1 MQLLFS
7 ALQWVA
13 FMVAGSIAAPIAIAD
28 LFQLSPADTAGFIQR
43 TIFVL
48 GAASLIQALAGH
60 KLPINEG
67 PAGLWWGVFAI
78 YAGFAGTLYTSHE
91 EVLSVLQ
98 GGMIASG
105 IIFFILASTGLLRK
119 LSNLFTPT
127 ITFIYLMLLI
137 LQLSGSFINGMFGI
151 QNGEQSLQPLVLL
164 GSGLTILVALYFS
177 SHKRKWI
184 QQYSI
189 ILALLAGWLI
199 FILLGLGKHTNVSS
213 DWFSLPD
220 VFVFGAPIFDTGV
233 IVTSLFITFLLTA
246 NMIASI
252 RVMEEVLKAKGY
264 PATERFTKSGFVS
277 GFNQLLGGVFSAIG
291 SVPISGAAGF
301 VSATRMY
308 SIIPFIMGS
317 AMIIIISLIP
327 KVMNLF
333 ASLPAPVGYA
343 VTTVI
348 FIKMVG
354 LALGEYRKEHD
365 LERIHFVT
373 GISFIIGVGAMFV
386 PASAFNHVPVVVASI
401 LNNGLILGTV
411 IGILVEQTILFKRR
425 KNKLSEKHQ

>member
-1 MQLLFS
+1 MQILLAAF
-7 ALQWVA
+7 QWVA

-48 GAASLIQALAGH
+48 GVASLIQALFGH

-78 YAGFAGTLYTSHE
+78 YAGFSGTLYSSHE

-98 GGMIASG
+98 GGMIVSG
-105 IIFFILASTGLLRK
+105 VIFFILSSTGLLKK
-119 LSNLFTPT
+119 LSSLFTPT

-137 LQLSGSFINGMFGI
+137 LQLSGSFIKGMFGI
-151 QNGEQSLQPLVLL
+151 QHEGQSMEPLVLL
-164 GSGLTILVALYFS
+164 GSILTILAALYFS
-177 SHKRKWI
+177 SHKVKWI

-199 FILLGLGKHTNVSS
+199 FIIMGLSESTSVSNS
-213 DWFSLPD
+213 WFSLPH
-220 VFVFGAPIFDTGV
+220 VFVFGAPVFDTGV
-233 IVTSLFITFLLTA
+233 IVTSIFITFLLTT

-252 RVMEEVLKAKGY
+252 RVMEEVMRAKGEPTY
-264 PATERFTKSGFVS
+264 ERYTKSGFAS
-277 GFNQLLGGVFSAIG
+277 GLNQLFGGVFSAIG
-291 SVPISGAAGF
+291 SVPISGSAGF
-301 VSATRMY
+301 VAATGMY
-308 SIIPFIMGS
+308 SIIPFIIGS
-317 AMIIIISLIP
+317 VIIMIISLIP
-327 KVMNLF
+327 KIMNLF

-354 LALGEYRKEHD
+354 LALSEYRKEED
-365 LERIHFVT
+365 VERIHFVA
-373 GISFIIGVGAMFV
+373 GISLIVGVGAMFV
-386 PASAFNHVPVVVASI
+386 PAAAFKDMPVVVASI
-401 LNNGLILGTV
+401 LNNGLILGT
-411 IGILVEQTILFKRR
+411 ITAIIVEQYIIKKTS
-425 KNKLSEKHQ
+425 NQ

>member
-1 MQLLFS
+1 MHLFLS
-7 ALQWVA
+7 AFQWVA

-28 LFQLSPADTAGFIQR
+28 LFQLSPAETAGFIQR

-48 GAASLIQALAGH
+48 GAAGLIQALFGH

-78 YAGFAGTLYTSHE
+78 YAGFSGTLYSSHK
-91 EVLSVLQ
+91 EVLTVLQ
-98 GGMIASG
+98 GGMIVSG
-105 IIFFILASTGLLRK
+105 IIFFILAATGLLKK
-119 LSNLFTPT
+119 LTSLFTPT

-137 LQLSGSFINGMFGI
+137 LQLSGSFVKGMFGI
-151 QNGEQSLQPLVLL
+151 SGEEGTLQPYVLI
-164 GSGLTILVALYFS
+164 GSVLTILVALYLS
-177 SHKRKWI
+177 SHKIKWM

-199 FILLGLGKHTNVSS
+199 FAVMGLGGHVNVSS
-213 DWFSLPD
+213 TWFALPEI
-220 VFVFGAPIFDTGV
+220 FVFGAPVFDTGV
-233 IVTSLFITFLLTA
+233 VITSVFITFLLTT

-252 RVMEEVLKAKGY
+252 RVMEEVMKSQGHPTY
-264 PATERFTKSGFVS
+264 ERYSKSGFAS
-277 GFNQLLGGVFSAIG
+277 GINQLLGGIFSAIG

-301 VSATRMY
+301 VTATRMY
-308 SIIPFIMGS
+308 SLLPFIGGC
-317 AMIIIISLIP
+317 AIIIVISLVP
-327 KVMNLF
+327 KVMNVF

-354 LALGEYRKEHD
+354 LALGEYQKETN
-365 LERIHFVT
+365 LERTHFVA
-373 GISFIIGVGAMFV
+373 GISLIIGVGAMFV
-386 PASAFNHVPVVVASI
+386 PPDAFKDVPVVAASI

-411 IGILVEQTILFKRR
+411 TGILVEQSI
-425 KNKLSEKHQ
+425 KLKKG

>member
-1 MQLLFS
+1 MHLYLS
-7 ALQWVA
+7 AFQWVA

-28 LFQLSPADTAGFIQR
+28 LFQLSPAETAGFIQR

-48 GAASLIQALAGH
+48 GAAGLIQALIGH

-78 YAGFAGTLYTSHE
+78 YAGFSGTLYSSHKE
-91 EVLSVLQ
+91 ILTVLQ
-98 GGMIASG
+98 GGMIVSG
-105 IIFFILASTGLLRK
+105 IIFFILAATGLLKK
-119 LSNLFTPT
+119 LTSLFTPT

-137 LQLSGSFINGMFGI
+137 LQLSGSFVKGMFGI
-151 QNGEQSLQPLVLL
+151 SGEGGALQPFVLI
-164 GSGLTILVALYFS
+164 GSVLTILVALYLS
-177 SHKRKWI
+177 SHKIKWM

-199 FILLGLGKHTNVSS
+199 FAVMGLGGQVNVSS
-213 DWFSLPD
+213 TWFALPEI
-220 VFVFGAPIFDTGV
+220 FVFGAPVFDTGV
-233 IVTSLFITFLLTA
+233 VITSFFITFLLTT

-252 RVMEEVLKAKGY
+252 RVMEEVMKSKGH
-264 PATERFTKSGFVS
+264 PAYERYSKSGFAS
-277 GFNQLLGGVFSAIG
+277 GINQLLGGLFSAIG

-301 VSATRMY
+301 VTATRMY
-308 SIIPFIMGS
+308 SLLPFIGGCV
-317 AMIIIISLIP
+317 IIIVISLVP
-327 KVMNLF
+327 KVMNVF

-354 LALGEYRKEHD
+354 LALGEYQKETN
-365 LERIHFVT
+365 LERTHFVA
-373 GISFIIGVGAMFV
+373 GISLIIGVGAMFV
-386 PASAFNHVPVVVASI
+386 PSEAFKDVPVVAASI

-411 IGILVEQTILFKRR
+411 TGILVEQSI
-425 KNKLSEKHQ
+425 KLKKEKSLESE

>member
-1 MQLLFS
+1 MHLFLS
-7 ALQWVA
+7 AFQWVA

-28 LFQLSPADTAGFIQR
+28 LFQLSPAETAGFIQR

-48 GAASLIQALAGH
+48 GAAGLIQALIGH

-78 YAGFAGTLYTSHE
+78 YAGFSGTLYSSHK
-91 EVLSVLQ
+91 EVLTVLQ
-98 GGMIASG
+98 GGMIVSG
-105 IIFFILASTGLLRK
+105 IIFFILAATGLLRK
-119 LSNLFTPT
+119 LTSLFTPT

-137 LQLSGSFINGMFGI
+137 LQLSGSFVKGMFGI
-151 QNGEQSLQPLVLL
+151 RGEGGALQPYVLI
-164 GSGLTILVALYFS
+164 GSVLTILVALYLS
-177 SHKRKWI
+177 GHKIKWM

-199 FILLGLGKHTNVSS
+199 FAVMGLGGQVNVSS
-213 DWFSLPD
+213 TWFALPEI
-220 VFVFGAPIFDTGV
+220 FVFGTPVFDTGV
-233 IVTSLFITFLLTA
+233 IITSVFITFLLTT

-252 RVMEEVLKAKGY
+252 RVMEEVMKSQGH
-264 PATERFTKSGFVS
+264 PAYERYSKSGFAS
-277 GFNQLLGGVFSAIG
+277 GINQLLGGVFSAIG

-301 VSATRMY
+301 ITATRMY
-308 SIIPFIMGS
+308 SLLPFIGGC
-317 AMIIIISLIP
+317 AIIIVISLVP
-327 KVMNLF
+327 KVMNVF

-354 LALGEYRKEHD
+354 LALGEYQKETN
-365 LERIHFVT
+365 LERTHFVA
-373 GISFIIGVGAMFV
+373 GISLIIGVGAMFV
-386 PASAFNHVPVVVASI
+386 PPDAFKDVPVVAASI

-411 IGILVEQTILFKRR
+411 TGILVEQSIKLR
-425 KNKLSEKHQ
+425 KG

>member
-1 MQLLFS
+1 MHLFLS
-7 ALQWVA
+7 AFQWVA

-28 LFQLSPADTAGFIQR
+28 LFQLSPAETAGFIQR

-48 GAASLIQALAGH
+48 GAAGLIQALIGH

-78 YAGFAGTLYTSHE
+78 YAGFSGTLYSSPKEILT
-91 EVLSVLQ
+91 VLQ
-98 GGMIASG
+98 GGMIVSG
-105 IIFFILASTGLLRK
+105 IIFFILAATGLLKK
-119 LSNLFTPT
+119 LTSLFTPT

-137 LQLSGSFINGMFGI
+137 LQLSGSFVKGMFGI
-151 QNGEQSLQPLVLL
+151 SGEGGALQPFVLI
-164 GSGLTILVALYFS
+164 GSVLTILVALYLS
-177 SHKRKWI
+177 SHKIKWM

-199 FILLGLGKHTNVSS
+199 FAVMGLGGQVNVSS
-213 DWFSLPD
+213 TWFALPEI
-220 VFVFGAPIFDTGV
+220 FVFGAPVFDTGV
-233 IVTSLFITFLLTA
+233 VITSFFITFLLTT

-252 RVMEEVLKAKGY
+252 RVMEEVMKSKGH
-264 PATERFTKSGFVS
+264 PAYERYSKSGFAS
-277 GFNQLLGGVFSAIG
+277 GINQLLGGLFSAIG

-301 VSATRMY
+301 VTATRMY
-308 SIIPFIMGS
+308 SLLPFIGGC
-317 AMIIIISLIP
+317 AIIIVISLVP
-327 KVMNLF
+327 KVMNVF

-354 LALGEYRKEHD
+354 LALGEYQKETN
-365 LERIHFVT
+365 LERTHFVA
-373 GISFIIGVGAMFV
+373 GISLIIGVGAMFV
-386 PASAFNHVPVVVASI
+386 PSEAFKDVPVVAASI

-411 IGILVEQTILFKRR
+411 TGILVEQSI
-425 KNKLSEKHQ
+425 KLKKEKSLESE